1 MLVGWYLRRAIP
13 WMALLGCL
21 AGAIVL
27 AVTLDHW
34 PSTAIVL
41 LPGLL
46 AACAAAAAFTFDE
59 TSLAVV
65 EVTPRGATW
74 RRATRLAT
82 ALVPL
87 SLWALVVAVR
97 PGDLPLSRASW
108 FLVGLATIALTAG
121 LAALASRHAIATPG
135 SSLASIVVLGAIS
148 PVVICAFL
156 GWDSIYPIDDFSAAV
171 LTVWLAVAGAGV
183 LACAAALRP
192 GISA

>member
-27 AVTLDHW
+27 AVALDHW
-34 PSTAIVL
+34 PGTAFVL

-74 RRATRLAT
+74 RRTTRLAT
-82 ALVPL
+82 ALLPL
-87 SLWALVVAVR
+87 AVWALVVTVR
-97 PGDLPLSRASW
+97 PGNLPLSRASW
-108 FLVGLATIALTAG
+108 LVVGLATIALTAG
-121 LAALASRHAIATPG
+121 VAALASRHAVATPG
-135 SSLASIVVLGAIS
+135 SSLASVVVLGAIS

-156 GWDSIYPIDDFSAAV
+156 GWGSIYPVDDFSASV
-171 LTVWLAVAGAGV
+171 LAIWLGLAGAGA

-192 GISA
+192 GVST